1 MLNKKKIFA
10 VYIMWSIEQLK
21 YCKESEDKVEFKKGE
36 HGNVA
41 YDGGSRLKP
50 SERRRCILGYVTAL
64 CNEKG
69 GSLVIGMEDKYPHKV
84 VGTRQN
90 ENSTGELEANIYRD
104 TGIRPKIYELYE
116 DEAEKK
122 GRVLVIDVPPRPAG
136 TVFKF
141 EDVPLMRVGEELKP
155 MSDEVYLSII
165 QENEPDFSQQICR
178 DATLDDLDP
187 DALSVLKE
195 KYAKKQNNPIF
206 LTLSNRQILSD
217 LQLITDEG
225 ITNAAVILLG
235 KEDFIKRVYPQASVM
250 LEYRHSESQITFD
263 NRISYSQPFFIMIDR
278 LWHDIDLRNGKFQ
291 IKEGPYIF
299 DVPYFNEEVIRESI
313 NNAITHRDYTRH
325 SETVIKQYPQ
335 KLIVTNAGGFPH
347 GVTIDNILTVPSTPR
362 NRLLADVLS
371 KTGIVERSGQGV
383 DKIFYRT
390 LSEGKEAPDYSGSDA
405 FNVELIL
412 SAIIQDKAFALFI
425 ESVQQNLAEDNKL
438 SVFEIVVLDKIRR
451 NEKTA
456 ALDKAVIKQLMDR
469 NLIEKRG
476 KTNGIH
482 YILCRSYYEFTGNT
496 AEYSKKSDWNTSQVT
511 SIIIPFLTK
520 YNKAK
525 MGDFVKLLDGHL
537 TRRQVRVYI
546 QHMVDQNILT
556 ASGKGYGTY
565 YEISN
570 NYKRNSVLIDK
581 AFILGIEELKKR
593 GELKWPNN
601 DQEKDDK

>member
-1 MLNKKKIFA
+1 
-10 VYIMWSIEQLK
+10 MWSIEQLK

-116 DEAEKK
+116 DETEKK

-165 QENEPDFSQQICR
+165 QENEPDFSQQVCR
-178 DATLDDLDP
+178 DATLDDLDS

-195 KYAKKQNNPIF
+195 KYARKQNNPIF

-347 GVTIDNILTVPSTPR
+347 GVTIDNLLTVPSTPR

-601 DQEKDDK
+601 DQEKGGK

>member
-1 MLNKKKIFA
+1 
-10 VYIMWSIEQLK
+10 MWSIEQLK

-122 GRVLVIDVPPRPAG
+122 GRILVIDVPSRPAG

-178 DATLDDLDP
+178 DATLDELDP

-225 ITNAAVILLG
+225 VTNAAVILLG

-347 GVTIDNILTVPSTPR
+347 GVTIDNLLTVPSTPR

-371 KTGIVERSGQGV
+371 KTGIVERSGQGI

-451 NEKTA
+451 NEKTT

>member
-1 MLNKKKIFA
+1 
-10 VYIMWSIEQLK
+10 MWSIEQLK

-69 GSLVIGMEDKYPHKV
+69 GLLVIGMEDKYPHKV

-122 GRVLVIDVPPRPAG
+122 GRVLVIDVPSRPAG

-178 DATLDDLDP
+178 DATLDELDP

-225 ITNAAVILLG
+225 VTNAAVILLG
-235 KEDFIKRVYPQASVM
+235 KENFIKRVYPQASVM

-371 KTGIVERSGQGV
+371 KTGIVERSGQGI

-451 NEKTA
+451 NEKTT

>member
-1 MLNKKKIFA
+1 
-10 VYIMWSIEQLK
+10 MWSIEQLK

-122 GRVLVIDVPPRPAG
+122 GRVLVIDVPSRPAG

-178 DATLDDLDP
+178 DATLDELDP

-225 ITNAAVILLG
+225 VTNAAVILLG
-235 KEDFIKRVYPQASVM
+235 KENFIKRVYPQASVM

-371 KTGIVERSGQGV
+371 KTGIVERSGQGI

-451 NEKTA
+451 NEKTT

-601 DQEKDDK
+601 DQEKGGK

>member
-1 MLNKKKIFA
+1 
-10 VYIMWSIEQLK
+10 MWSIEQLK

-69 GSLVIGMEDKYPHKV
+69 GLLVIGMEDKYPHKV

-122 GRVLVIDVPPRPAG
+122 GRVLVIDVPSRPAG

-178 DATLDDLDP
+178 DATLDELDP

-225 ITNAAVILLG
+225 VTNAAVILLG

-371 KTGIVERSGQGV
+371 KTGIVERSGQGI

-451 NEKTA
+451 NEKTT

-469 NLIEKRG
+469 SLIEKRG

>member
-1 MLNKKKIFA
+1 
-10 VYIMWSIEQLK
+10 MWSIEQLK

-84 VGTRQN
+84 VGTSQN

-195 KYAKKQNNPIF
+195 KYARKQNNPIF

-225 ITNAAVILLG
+225 VTNAAVILLG

-371 KTGIVERSGQGV
+371 KTGIVERSGQGI

-425 ESVQQNLAEDNKL
+425 ESIQQNLAEDNKL

-451 NEKTA
+451 NEKTT

-601 DQEKDDK
+601 DQEKGGK

>member
-1 MLNKKKIFA
+1 
-10 VYIMWSIEQLK
+10 MWSIEQLK

-41 YDGGSRLKP
+41 YDAGSRLKP

-195 KYAKKQNNPIF
+195 KYARKQNNPIF

-217 LQLITDEG
+217 LQLITDKG
-225 ITNAAVILLG
+225 VTNAAVILLG

-451 NEKTA
+451 NEKTT

-556 ASGKGYGTY
+556 ANGKGYGTY

-601 DQEKDDK
+601 DQEKGGK

>member
-1 MLNKKKIFA
+1 
-10 VYIMWSIEQLK
+10 MWSIEQLK

-84 VGTRQN
+84 VGTSQN

-165 QENEPDFSQQICR
+165 QENEPDFSQQVCR

-371 KTGIVERSGQGV
+371 KTGIVERSGQGI

-451 NEKTA
+451 NEKTT

>member
-1 MLNKKKIFA
+1 
-10 VYIMWSIEQLK
+10 MWSIEQLK

-122 GRVLVIDVPPRPAG
+122 GRVLVIDVPSRPAG

-178 DATLDDLDP
+178 DATLDELDP

-225 ITNAAVILLG
+225 VTNAAVILLG
-235 KEDFIKRVYPQASVM
+235 KENFIKRVYPQASVM

-371 KTGIVERSGQGV
+371 KTGIVERSGQGI

-425 ESVQQNLAEDNKL
+425 ESIQQNLAEDNKL

-451 NEKTA
+451 NEKTT

>member
-1 MLNKKKIFA
+1 
-10 VYIMWSIEQLK
+10 MWSIEQLK

-122 GRVLVIDVPPRPAG
+122 GRVLVIDVPSRPAG

-178 DATLDDLDP
+178 DATLDELDP

-225 ITNAAVILLG
+225 VTNAAVILLG
-235 KEDFIKRVYPQASVM
+235 KENFIKRVYPQASVM

-371 KTGIVERSGQGV
+371 KTGIVERSGQGI

-451 NEKTA
+451 NEKTT

-469 NLIEKRG
+469 SLIEKRG

-601 DQEKDDK
+601 DQEKDD

>member
-1 MLNKKKIFA
+1 
-10 VYIMWSIEQLK
+10 MWSIEQLK

-116 DEAEKK
+116 DGAEKK

-141 EDVPLMRVGEELKP
+141 EDFPLMRVGEELKP

-195 KYAKKQNNPIF
+195 KYARKQNNPIF

-217 LQLITDEG
+217 LQLITDKG
-225 ITNAAVILLG
+225 VTNAAVILLG

-347 GVTIDNILTVPSTPR
+347 GVTIDNLLTVPSTPR

-371 KTGIVERSGQGV
+371 KTGIVERSGQGI

-451 NEKTA
+451 NEKTT

-556 ASGKGYGTY
+556 ANGKGYGTY

-601 DQEKDDK
+601 DQEKGGK

>member
-1 MLNKKKIFA
+1 
-10 VYIMWSIEQLK
+10 MWSIEQLK

-69 GSLVIGMEDKYPHKV
+69 GSPVIGMEDKYPHKV

-155 MSDEVYLSII
+155 MSDEVYLNII

-225 ITNAAVILLG
+225 VTNAAVILLG

-347 GVTIDNILTVPSTPR
+347 GVTIDNILTVPSTPQ

-390 LSEGKEAPDYSGSDA
+390 LSEGKEAPNYSGSDA

-451 NEKTA
+451 NEKTT

-556 ASGKGYGTY
+556 ANGKGYGTY

-601 DQEKDDK
+601 DQEKGGK

>member
-1 MLNKKKIFA
+1 
-10 VYIMWSIEQLK
+10 MWSIEQLK

-84 VGTRQN
+84 IGTRQN

-165 QENEPDFSQQICR
+165 QENEPDFSQQVCR

-195 KYAKKQNNPIF
+195 KYARKQNNPIF

-347 GVTIDNILTVPSTPR
+347 GVTIDNLLTVPSTPR

-425 ESVQQNLAEDNKL
+425 ESVQHNLAEDNKL

-451 NEKTA
+451 NEKTT

-556 ASGKGYGTY
+556 ANGKGYGTY

-601 DQEKDDK
+601 DQEKGGK

>member
-1 MLNKKKIFA
+1 
-10 VYIMWSIEQLK
+10 MWSIEQLK

-195 KYAKKQNNPIF
+195 KYARKQNNPIF

-451 NEKTA
+451 NEKTT

-601 DQEKDDK
+601 DQEKGGK

>member
-1 MLNKKKIFA
+1 
-10 VYIMWSIEQLK
+10 MWSIEQLK

-178 DATLDDLDP
+178 DATLDELDP

-225 ITNAAVILLG
+225 VTNAAVILLG
-235 KEDFIKRVYPQASVM
+235 KENFIKRVYPQASVM

-371 KTGIVERSGQGV
+371 KTGIVERSGQGI

-451 NEKTA
+451 NEKTT

-482 YILCRSYYEFTGNT
+482 YILCRSYYEFSGNT

>member
-1 MLNKKKIFA
+1 
-10 VYIMWSIEQLK
+10 MWSIEQLK

-122 GRVLVIDVPPRPAG
+122 GRVLVIDVPSRPAG

-178 DATLDDLDP
+178 DATLDELDP

-225 ITNAAVILLG
+225 VTNAAVILLG
-235 KEDFIKRVYPQASVM
+235 KENFIKRVYPQASVM

-371 KTGIVERSGQGV
+371 KTGIVERSGHGI

-451 NEKTA
+451 NEKTT

>member
-1 MLNKKKIFA
+1 
-10 VYIMWSIEQLK
+10 MWSIEQLK

-50 SERRRCILGYVTAL
+50 AERRRCILGYVTAL

-122 GRVLVIDVPPRPAG
+122 GRVLVIDVPSRPAG

-178 DATLDDLDP
+178 DATLDELDP

-225 ITNAAVILLG
+225 VTNAAVILLG

-371 KTGIVERSGQGV
+371 KTGIVERSGQGI

-451 NEKTA
+451 NEKTT

-601 DQEKDDK
+601 DQEKDDKQVIITCK

>member
-1 MLNKKKIFA
+1 
-10 VYIMWSIEQLK
+10 MWSIEQLK

-165 QENEPDFSQQICR
+165 QENEPDFSQQVCR

-195 KYAKKQNNPIF
+195 KYARKQNNPIF

-451 NEKTA
+451 NEKTT

-556 ASGKGYGTY
+556 ANGKGYGTY

-601 DQEKDDK
+601 DQEKGGK

>member
-1 MLNKKKIFA
+1 
-10 VYIMWSIEQLK
+10 MWSIEQLK

-195 KYAKKQNNPIF
+195 KYARKQNNPIF

-225 ITNAAVILLG
+225 VTNAAVILLG

-371 KTGIVERSGQGV
+371 KKGIVERSGQGV

-451 NEKTA
+451 NEKTT

-601 DQEKDDK
+601 DQEKGGK

>member
-1 MLNKKKIFA
+1 
-10 VYIMWSIEQLK
+10 MWSIEQLK

-122 GRVLVIDVPPRPAG
+122 GRVLVIDVPSRPAG

-178 DATLDDLDP
+178 DATLDELDP

-225 ITNAAVILLG
+225 VTNAAVILLG

-371 KTGIVERSGQGV
+371 KTGIVERSGQGI

-451 NEKTA
+451 NEKTT

-556 ASGKGYGTY
+556 ANGKGYGTY

-601 DQEKDDK
+601 DQEKGDK

>member
-1 MLNKKKIFA
+1 
-10 VYIMWSIEQLK
+10 MWSIEQLK

-122 GRVLVIDVPPRPAG
+122 GRVLVIDVPSRPAG

-178 DATLDDLDP
+178 DATLDELDP

-195 KYAKKQNNPIF
+195 KYARKQNNPIF

-451 NEKTA
+451 NEKTT

-556 ASGKGYGTY
+556 ANGKGYGTY

-601 DQEKDDK
+601 DQEKGDK

>member
-1 MLNKKKIFA
+1 
-10 VYIMWSIEQLK
+10 MWSIEQLK

-122 GRVLVIDVPPRPAG
+122 GRVLVIDVPSRPAG

-178 DATLDDLDP
+178 DATLDELDP

-225 ITNAAVILLG
+225 VTNAAVILLG
-235 KEDFIKRVYPQASVM
+235 KENFIKRVYPQASVM

-299 DVPYFNEEVIRESI
+299 DVPHFNEEVIRESI

-371 KTGIVERSGQGV
+371 KTGIVERSGQGI

-451 NEKTA
+451 NEKTT

-601 DQEKDDK
+601 DQEKDD

>member
-1 MLNKKKIFA
+1 
-10 VYIMWSIEQLK
+10 MWSIEQLK

-122 GRVLVIDVPPRPAG
+122 GRVLVIDVPSRPAG

-178 DATLDDLDP
+178 DATLDELDP

-225 ITNAAVILLG
+225 VTNAAVILLG

-371 KTGIVERSGQGV
+371 KTGIVERSGQGI

-451 NEKTA
+451 NEKTT

-581 AFILGIEELKKR
+581 AFILGIEELKKC

>member
-1 MLNKKKIFA
+1 
-10 VYIMWSIEQLK
+10 MWSIEQLK

-195 KYAKKQNNPIF
+195 KYARKQNNPIF

-347 GVTIDNILTVPSTPR
+347 GVTIDNLLTVPSTPR

-371 KTGIVERSGQGV
+371 KTGIVERSGQGI

-451 NEKTA
+451 NEKTT

-476 KTNGIH
+476 KTNGVH

-556 ASGKGYGTY
+556 ANGKGYGTY

-601 DQEKDDK
+601 DQEKGGK

>member
-1 MLNKKKIFA
+1 
-10 VYIMWSIEQLK
+10 MWSIEQLK

-155 MSDEVYLSII
+155 MSDEVYLNII

-225 ITNAAVILLG
+225 VTNAAVILLG

-347 GVTIDNILTVPSTPR
+347 GVTIDNLLTVPSTPR

-390 LSEGKEAPDYSGSDA
+390 LSEGKEAPNYSGSDA

-451 NEKTA
+451 NEKTT

-601 DQEKDDK
+601 DQEKGGK

>member
-1 MLNKKKIFA
+1 
-10 VYIMWSIEQLK
+10 MWSIEQLK
-21 YCKESEDKVEFKKGE
+21 YCKESENKVEFKKGE

-122 GRVLVIDVPPRPAG
+122 GRVLVIDVPSRPAG

-178 DATLDDLDP
+178 DATLDELDP

-225 ITNAAVILLG
+225 VTNAAVILLG

-371 KTGIVERSGQGV
+371 KTGIVERSGHGI

-451 NEKTA
+451 NEKTT

>member
-1 MLNKKKIFA
+1 
-10 VYIMWSIEQLK
+10 MWSIEQLK

-122 GRVLVIDVPPRPAG
+122 GRVLVIDVPSRPAG

-178 DATLDDLDP
+178 DATLDELDP

-195 KYAKKQNNPIF
+195 KYARKQNNPIF

-225 ITNAAVILLG
+225 VTNAAVILLG

-371 KTGIVERSGQGV
+371 KTGIVERSGQGI

-412 SAIIQDKAFALFI
+412 SVIIQDKAFALFI

-451 NEKTA
+451 NEKTT

>member
-1 MLNKKKIFA
+1 
-10 VYIMWSIEQLK
+10 MWSIEQLK

-122 GRVLVIDVPPRPAG
+122 GRVLVIDVPSRPAG

-178 DATLDDLDP
+178 NATLDELDP

-225 ITNAAVILLG
+225 VTNAAVILLG

-371 KTGIVERSGQGV
+371 KTGIVERSGQGI

-451 NEKTA
+451 NEKTT

>member
-1 MLNKKKIFA
+1 
-10 VYIMWSIEQLK
+10 MWSIEQLK

-195 KYAKKQNNPIF
+195 KYARKQNNPIF

-225 ITNAAVILLG
+225 VTNAAVILLG

-335 KLIVTNAGGFPH
+335 KLIITNAGGFPH
-347 GVTIDNILTVPSTPR
+347 GVTIDNLLTVPSTPR

-371 KTGIVERSGQGV
+371 KTGIVERSGQGI

-451 NEKTA
+451 NEKTT

-601 DQEKDDK
+601 DQEKGGK

>member
-1 MLNKKKIFA
+1 
-10 VYIMWSIEQLK
+10 MWSIEQLK

-84 VGTRQN
+84 VGTRQD

-195 KYAKKQNNPIF
+195 KYARKQNNPIF

-225 ITNAAVILLG
+225 VTNAAVILLG

-451 NEKTA
+451 NEKTT

-601 DQEKDDK
+601 DQEKGGK

>member
-1 MLNKKKIFA
+1 
-10 VYIMWSIEQLK
+10 MWSIEQLK

-235 KEDFIKRVYPQASVM
+235 KEDFIKHVYPQASVM

-451 NEKTA
+451 NEKTT

-601 DQEKDDK
+601 DQEKGDK

>member
-1 MLNKKKIFA
+1 
-10 VYIMWSIEQLK
+10 MWSIEQLK
-21 YCKESEDKVEFKKGE
+21 YCIESEDKVEFKKGE

-122 GRVLVIDVPPRPAG
+122 GRVLVIDVPSRPTG

-178 DATLDDLDP
+178 DATLDELDP

-225 ITNAAVILLG
+225 VTNAAVILLG
-235 KEDFIKRVYPQASVM
+235 KENFIKRVYPQASVM

-371 KTGIVERSGQGV
+371 KTGIVERSGQGI

-451 NEKTA
+451 NEKTT

>member
-1 MLNKKKIFA
+1 
-10 VYIMWSIEQLK
+10 MWSIEQLK

-116 DEAEKK
+116 DETEKK

-165 QENEPDFSQQICR
+165 QENEPDFSQQVCR
-178 DATLDDLDP
+178 DATLDDLDS

-347 GVTIDNILTVPSTPR
+347 GVTIDNLLTVPSTPR

-601 DQEKDDK
+601 DQEKGGK

>member
-1 MLNKKKIFA
+1 
-10 VYIMWSIEQLK
+10 MWSIEQLK

-122 GRVLVIDVPPRPAG
+122 GRVLVIDVPSRPAG

-178 DATLDDLDP
+178 DATLDELDP

-225 ITNAAVILLG
+225 VTNAAVILLG

-371 KTGIVERSGQGV
+371 KTGIVERSGQGI

-451 NEKTA
+451 NEKTT

-601 DQEKDDK
+601 DQEKDFK

>member
-1 MLNKKKIFA
+1 
-10 VYIMWSIEQLK
+10 MWSIEQLK

-122 GRVLVIDVPPRPAG
+122 GRVLVIDVPSRPAG

-178 DATLDDLDP
+178 DATLDELDP

-195 KYAKKQNNPIF
+195 KYARKQNNPIF

-263 NRISYSQPFFIMIDR
+263 NRISYSQPFFIMIDK

-451 NEKTA
+451 NEKTT

>member
-1 MLNKKKIFA
+1 
-10 VYIMWSIEQLK
+10 MWSIEQLK

-116 DEAEKK
+116 DGAEKK

-195 KYAKKQNNPIF
+195 KYARKQNNPIF

-217 LQLITDEG
+217 LQLITDKG
-225 ITNAAVILLG
+225 VTNAAVILLG

-451 NEKTA
+451 NEKTT

-476 KTNGIH
+476 KTNGVH

-556 ASGKGYGTY
+556 ANGKGYGTY

-601 DQEKDDK
+601 DQEKGDK

>member
-1 MLNKKKIFA
+1 
-10 VYIMWSIEQLK
+10 MWSIEQLK

-195 KYAKKQNNPIF
+195 KYARKQNNPIF

-225 ITNAAVILLG
+225 VTNAAVILLG

-347 GVTIDNILTVPSTPR
+347 GVTIDNLLTVPSTPR

-425 ESVQQNLAEDNKL
+425 ESVQHNLAEDNKL

-451 NEKTA
+451 NEKTT

-601 DQEKDDK
+601 DQEKGGK

>member
-1 MLNKKKIFA
+1 
-10 VYIMWSIEQLK
+10 MWSIEQLK

-41 YDGGSRLKP
+41 YDRGSRLKP

-122 GRVLVIDVPPRPAG
+122 GRVLVIDVPSRPAG

-178 DATLDDLDP
+178 DATLNELDP

-225 ITNAAVILLG
+225 VTNAAVILLG

-371 KTGIVERSGQGV
+371 KTGIVERSGQGI

-451 NEKTA
+451 NEKTT

-469 NLIEKRG
+469 SLIEKRG

-601 DQEKDDK
+601 DQEKDD

>member
-1 MLNKKKIFA
+1 
-10 VYIMWSIEQLK
+10 MWSIEQLK

-122 GRVLVIDVPPRPAG
+122 GRVLVIDVPSRPAG

-178 DATLDDLDP
+178 DATLDELDP

-225 ITNAAVILLG
+225 VTNAAVILLG

-371 KTGIVERSGQGV
+371 KTGIVERSGQGI

-451 NEKTA
+451 NEKTT

-601 DQEKDDK
+601 DQEKGGK